1 MATELLSRGRHVRC
15 PYCLQTETRV
25 VDSRELPSSIRRRR
39 ECMACKRRFTTY
51 EEPREQP
58 LVVIK
63 RDARRESFDRGK
75 LITAMR
81 GACHKRPV
89 SLEQI
94 ERVATEIE
102 GDFLLAG
109 QREIPSR
116 DIGEKVMQQL
126 KRLDEIAF
134 VRFAS
139 VYRSFRDVDTL
150 AEEIDEYREWRQR
163 AMEARGQ
170 IPLKLD

>member
-1 MATELLSRGRHVRC
+1 MRC

-39 ECMACKRRFTTY
+39 ECVSCKRRFTTY
-51 EEPREQP
+51 EESRDQP

-63 RDARRESFDRGK
+63 RDARRENFDRGK
-75 LITAMR
+75 LTAAIR

-94 ERVATEIE
+94 DRVATEIE
-102 GDFLLAG
+102 CELLQTG
-109 QREIPSR
+109 QREIASR
-116 DIGEKVMQQL
+116 EIGEKVMQQL
-126 KRLDEIAF
+126 RRLDEIAY

-139 VYRSFRDVDTL
+139 IYRSFRDVDTL
-150 AEEIDEYREWRQR
+150 ADEIEDFREWRQR
-163 AMEARGQ
+163 TAEAKGQ
-170 IPLKLD
+170 MPLSL